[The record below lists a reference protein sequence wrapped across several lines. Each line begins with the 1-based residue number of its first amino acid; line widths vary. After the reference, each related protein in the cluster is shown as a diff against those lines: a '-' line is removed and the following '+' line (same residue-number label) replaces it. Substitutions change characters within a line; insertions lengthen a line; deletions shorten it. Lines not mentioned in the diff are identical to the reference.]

1 MIIVLRPDASEREV
15 DHIVDRLRELG
26 LKSQLSTGQ
35 ERTIIGVIGDD
46 RILQNQPLT
55 ALPGVESVLP
65 ILAPWK
71 LVSREFKKE
80 GTIIDVGGVK
90 IGANRLAI
98 MAGPCAVERLELT
111 VGIAHEVKAAGA
123 SILRGGAYKPRTS
136 PYSFQGLGR
145 EGLDYLA
152 EARKQTGLPVVSE
165 ILDTRDIE
173 LFLEKADIIQIGAR
187 NMQNFELLKEVG
199 AYDKPVLLKRGL
211 SATIKEFLLSAEYIM
226 SRGNRNVMLCERGIR
241 TFETQYRN
249 TLDLAAIPTL
259 KELSHLPVIV
269 DPSHATGRWN
279 LVAPMSKAAV
289 AAGADGILIEVHSNP
304 ECALCDGEES
314 IKPTKFK
321 ELMHDMRKIAHA
333 VGRAREAGSGS
344 AVGEGGQDAALT
356 ASSIART
363 VCSPAVLLEAP
374 THFPPTTSWKM
385 VKWFAPAIVVSV
397 AWNPAARSAAAAF
410 FDSQAGQ
417 FRSSDAETRT
427 TSASRRSSSST
438 GNGCGRP
445 DQR

>member
-1 MIIVLRPDASEREV
+1 MLVVMKAQASEEQVRAVCEKIEKLGYRAHPMPGATRTAIGITGNKGEV
-15 DHIVDRLRELG
+15 EQGTLEEMAGV
-26 LKSQLSTGQ
+26 Q
-35 ERTIIGVIGDD
+35 EVI
-46 RILQNQPLT
+46 QVSKPY
-55 ALPGVESVLP
+55 
-65 ILAPWK
+65 K
-71 LVSREFKKE
+71 LVSRDVKE
-80 GTIIDVGGVK
+80 ENTVIRFPGTAATIGGK
-90 IGANRLAI
+90 GLAI
-98 MAGPCAVERLELT
+98 IAGPCAIESREQAFAVADR
-111 VGIAHEVKAAGA
+111 VHRAGA
-123 SILRGGAYKPRTS
+123 QFFRGGAYKPRTS

-269 DPSHATGRWN
+269 DPSHATGKWN

-321 ELMHDMRKIAHA
+321 ELMQDMRKIAVA
-333 VGRAREAGSGS
+333 VGRE
-344 AVGEGGQDAALT
+344 V
-356 ASSIART
+356 
-363 VCSPAVLLEAP
+363 
-374 THFPPTTSWKM
+374 
-385 VKWFAPAIVVSV
+385 
-397 AWNPAARSAAAAF
+397 
-410 FDSQAGQ
+410 
-417 FRSSDAETRT
+417 
-427 TSASRRSSSST
+427 
-438 GNGCGRP
+438 
-445 DQR
+445 